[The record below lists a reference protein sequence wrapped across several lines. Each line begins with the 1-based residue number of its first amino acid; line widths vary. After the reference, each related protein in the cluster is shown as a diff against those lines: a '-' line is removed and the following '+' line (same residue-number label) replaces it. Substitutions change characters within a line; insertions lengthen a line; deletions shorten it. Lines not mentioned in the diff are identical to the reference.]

1 MADKIKLFVNGQE
14 VEVESGKN
22 LIDAIGAVGIEIP
35 HLCYHPALGAD
46 GNCRMCLVGI
56 EDGRPP
62 IVPACKTK
70 AAEGMKVLLDAAH
83 IKKIQRDIMELEL
96 INHPIDCPICDQAG
110 ECKLQDY
117 YMQYDGQRSRMTVK
131 PVMKAKKMDIGAGVV
146 HDQER
151 CVLCARCVRFTR
163 LITKTGELGIVNR
176 TDYARISTFPGR
188 PLANRYALNVVDLC
202 PVGAM
207 TSKDFRFK
215 QRAWFLTKSKGIC
228 QGCSKGCN
236 IYIDHNREKYKD
248 DVIYRFRPRQNDKV
262 NGYFMC
268 DEGRM
273 TYKVEND
280 NRLSC
285 GRVEG
290 KETGLGE
297 AVEATRRLL
306 SGAKKTVFLVSPNN
320 TLEQMFAIKEFAAAT
335 KATVNGFSDGYI
347 KAGDA
352 DGYLIQD
359 DKSANRASF
368 ALLDIESSK
377 DSFNAAMSDAD
388 LIVSF
393 NNDLSKSLA
402 EAELDALLEKAKLV
416 YIGTSAG
423 TFATKAVVALPIA
436 SYSEDCGTLINCD
449 QVVQQFN
456 VAVVKNVPAA
466 HLIEVVQ
473 QLGGPVQDVKGARAG
488 LVKSVSALQGID
500 LEQVPEEGIA
510 LTDNEVSNV
519 AA

>member
-1 MADKIKLFVNGQE
+1 MAEKVKLFVNGQD

-62 IVPACKTK
+62 LVPACKTM
-70 AAEGMKVLLDAAH
+70 AVEGMKVQLDTDK

-117 YMQYDGQRSRMTVK
+117 YMEYDGQKSRMTVP
-131 PVMKAKKMDIGAGVV
+131 PVAKAKHMDFGAGVV

-176 TDYARISTFPGR
+176 TDSARVTTFPGR

-215 QRAWFLTKSKGIC
+215 QRAWFLAKSESLC
-228 QGCSKGCN
+228 HGCSKGCN
-236 IYIDHNREKYKD
+236 IYIDHNKEKYKD
-248 DVIYRFRPRQNDKV
+248 DIIYRFRPRLNQQV
-262 NGYFMC
+262 NGYFIC

-273 TYKVEND
+273 TYKLEND
-280 NRLSC
+280 NRLN
-285 GRVEG
+285 VAQVAG
-290 KETGLGE
+290 KETSVNE
-297 AVEATRRLL
+297 AVENVRRVF
-306 SGAKKTVFLVSPNN
+306 SQAKKIVMLISPNCS
-320 TLEQMFAIKEFAAAT
+320 LEQMQAVKKLAT
-335 KATVNGFSDGYI
+335 ANNAVVSGYSDGYI
-347 KAGDA
+347 KTGDG
-352 DGYLIQD
+352 DLFLIQD
-359 DKSANRASF
+359 DKSANRAAF
-368 ALLDIESSK
+368 GLLGLDSSK
-377 DSFNAAMSDAD
+377 AGFESALVEADLVISFQNDLCRSLDDAD
-388 LIVSF
+388 IAKIQ
-393 NNDLSKSLA
+393 D
-402 EAELDALLEKAKLV
+402 KAKIV
-416 YIGTSAG
+416 YIGSYKDGLGEIAAITLP
-423 TFATKAVVALPIA
+423 VAA
-436 SYSEDCGTLINCD
+436 YSEDTGIIINAD
-449 QVVQQFN
+449 NILQQYD
-456 VAVVKNVPAA
+456 VAVRKNDPAID
-466 HLIEVVQ
+466 LLQIVTL
-473 QLGGPVQDVKGARAG
+473 LGGEFKNREEVLTD
-488 LVKSVSALQGID
+488 LSATIAALNNID
-500 LEQVPEEGIA
+500 LKHIPSEGIA
-510 LTDNEVSNV
+510 LTDKEVSNV

>member
-1 MADKIKLFVNGQE
+1 MADKVKLFVNGQE
-14 VEVESGKN
+14 VEVESEKN

-62 IVPACKTK
+62 LVPACKTK
-70 AAEGMKVLLDAAH
+70 AVEGMKVQLDADK

-96 INHPIDCPICDQAG
+96 INHPTDCPICDQAG

-117 YMQYDGQRSRMTVK
+117 YMRYDGQKSRMTVP
-131 PVMKAKKMDIGAGVV
+131 PVLKGKKIDFGSGVV

-176 TDYARISTFPGR
+176 TDAARVNIFPGR

-215 QRAWFLTKSKGIC
+215 QRVWFLTKSKSLC
-228 QGCSKGCN
+228 HGCSKGCS

-248 DVIYRFRPRQNDKV
+248 DVIYRFRPRLNLQV

-273 TYKVEND
+273 TYKLEND
-280 NRLSC
+280 HRLVDPQVDGSN
-285 GRVEG
+285 V
-290 KETGLGE
+290 GLDT
-297 AVEATRRLL
+297 AVEAVRRSL
-306 SGAKKTVFLVSPNN
+306 SQAKKAVFLVSPSCS
-320 TLEQMFAIKEFAAAT
+320 LEQIYTIQKFAASCQAT
-335 KATVNGFSDGYI
+335 LSGYSDGYI
-347 KAGDA
+347 KKGDG
-352 DGYLIQD
+352 DDYLIQD
-359 DKSANRASF
+359 DKAANRSSF
-368 ALLDIESSK
+368 PLLGVESSK
-377 DSFNAAMSDAD
+377 SGFESAVNGAD
-388 LIVSF
+388 LLVSF
-393 NNDLSKSLA
+393 QNDLSRSFSA
-402 EAELDALLEKAKLV
+402 SELEELRKNMKV
-416 YIGTSAG
+416 VCIGSYANAMTETASI
-423 TFATKAVVALPIA
+423 VLPVA
-436 SYSEDCGTLINCD
+436 SYSEDSGTIINCD
-449 QVVQQFN
+449 NILQRYET
-456 VAVVKNVPAA
+456 AVVKNTPAVDLI
-466 HLIEVVQ
+466 HLVNL
-473 QLGGPVQDVKGARAG
+473 LGGEIKTCKEARADLAAG
-488 LVKSVSALQGID
+488 NAAFSRID
-500 LEQVPEEGIA
+500 LEQIPSEGIA